1 MRRIRQLLLPTCNAE
16 YTLANDGTT
25 EVPASRNPY
34 SHSILFRVL
43 CLLCFLCYGLA
54 AQAAQHQVWVNGVEY
69 LINGKEAWV
78 VKTNY
83 SGSLYPTPEPYSG
96 DIVIVSSVSYQS
108 VYYPVTTIYKDA
120 FKETNITSVTIP
132 SSVKQIWS
140 DAFYACTKLKT
151 IYGEL
156 PDDIGDY
163 AFSVCSELKSITIR
177 STERVNGVVHGLGAR
192 AFSSCSKLTT
202 VNINSNNIDYFDE
215 AFYNCNNIT
224 SVTTNCENI
233 GQANLY
239 FTKDGIRYKVTDVDS
254 VVVAPSTY
262 SGSVTIPSSVTAGNT
277 YYVKGIY
284 NNAFSNC
291 TNLTSVYIPNGVKKI
306 NNSAFNGCTSLTSV
320 YIPNGV
326 TSLGNNVFAGC
337 TSLTSIYIPNSV
349 TSMGTGVFSGCTK
362 LSSATLPNNLTSIAG
377 STFKNCYKLT
387 SVNIPST
394 VTNIGSDAFNSCFH
408 LSSVTIPDG
417 VTSIGNNA
425 FNSCS
430 AIESINI
437 PSSVTSIGDYAFYN
451 CSKLESIT
459 IPDGVTSISSNM
471 LGLCSSLTSV
481 TIPSGVTSIGN
492 NAFYDCSSLE
502 SLTIP
507 SGVTYVGSYAFN
519 NCSNLTSISFE
530 RPTPPSFGNS
540 VFYYTNDCPIYVP
553 SIAVVDAY
561 KNAYNMSEYASRVTS
576 LAATLTAVS
585 NNNNYGTVSGGGNH
599 TLNTTVAI
607 TATPAED
614 CYFVG
619 WNDGDTCRTREITM
633 TDNFSF
639 TATFKHILK
648 ISNIEVADK
657 TYDGTNRANVTFTSN
672 AFESDNLTIT
682 CAANFSDA
690 AVGNDKTV
698 TYTFT
703 VSGADTANN
712 VFADSLRT
720 GSTTAS
726 ITPKQLTINTT
737 ADSRKYD
744 GTTSATGSISLAGV
758 IYGETVTPN
767 YTSVAFADKK
777 AGTSKTVTFSGITLG
792 GADSENY
799 TLGGQTTATAYADIT
814 AKTLG
819 IRNISAA
826 DKVYDGTTAASLSFN
841 YADSLLAGDYVTVS
855 ATAQFESQNAGTQN
869 VIYSFSK
876 SGADAANYVF
886 AEGAQSDTTT
896 ATITAKTVSNP
907 KIVLSDYYLEY
918 DGNAKTPTVTLKD
931 GATVIPETEYGV
943 EYTNNVEIG
952 TATVTIVDSVGGN
965 YTVGSCSTTFK
976 IATPFIQ
983 ITAENLSSFEG
994 LTEDYIGYYTIG
1006 SAYSLRQFAQKV
1018 NTDGI
1023 TDANAVLVAD
1033 IVDNENVLDYQGNL
1047 NSGTFST
1054 WTPIGSYTNKYTGT
1068 FDGNGHTISGL
1079 YMNGGGSYTGLFGYV
1094 DGATIR
1100 KVGVVDSYFRAY
1112 SSNIGGICGCAI
1124 DSTTIENCFNAA
1136 TVMGL
1141 ASGNGMYDISQNAG
1155 GICGSFSGTGSI
1167 KSCYNRGKIS
1177 ANNYVGGICGSAS
1190 GKIWYCVNIGNYS
1203 LQYTSYNIQKY
1214 SGNICGYEY
1223 SSTYTNSYSSISSNS
1238 GEMGYWLNGK
1248 TSEGDLAWYQTIGV
1262 DPYPVLDS
1270 THGKIYY
1277 QFETYTNTWL
1287 TDEPEVVDGVYQIT
1301 NADQLYW
1308 FAAVVN
1314 GIDNSANGVLTADIV
1329 VNDSVLDANGNL
1341 NGNGSNFRAWTPIG
1355 KNWNRRYNGTFDGNN
1370 HTVSGLYFNNTNT
1383 SYVGLFG
1390 TADETATIKNVGVI
1404 DSYIQGY
1411 VVGGI
1416 CGSGGTIIN
1425 CFNKGTIVGEA
1436 VGGICG
1442 DNGTQTGCY
1451 NLGKVSGSNNAGGIC
1466 GLGGAQINC
1475 FYLEGC
1481 SSAENDNATSATAE
1495 EFASGKVTYWLN
1507 GGPNATDTA
1516 WRQTIGEDPLPVC
1529 DSTHSVVYASSP
1541 CHSEYSNT
1549 EGVENPHGLRN
1560 AFGKCLVCGEYLSI
1574 SPIANAAEAD
1584 SNSLSADYVGW
1595 YAISNASDLY
1605 SFAQLVNN
1613 GTSDAKAVLVADIV
1627 VNDSVLSAD
1636 SLNGNGSNFYAWT
1649 PIGNTTYKYTGTFD
1663 GNGHTISGLYFNDET
1678 ANYVGLFG
1686 CVTNATIKNI
1696 GVADTYFKGYNYV
1709 GSICGDGGT
1718 IINCYNKGSIVG
1730 SYSYAYVG
1738 GICGS
1743 NGTITGCYNLGKV
1756 SGSEYAGGICG
1767 SGGRL
1772 TNCYSLVGCS
1782 SGNYDYSVSATT
1794 DEFASGKITYWLN
1807 NGSSAEDVVWRQ
1819 NIGEDSLPVFDS
1831 THAVVYRS
1839 APCAVE
1845 FGNNPIDKPHA
1856 YNAMG
1861 LCSCG
1866 QLLDGAFK
1874 IANAEQ
1880 LYWFANYV
1888 NDGHSHANAVLTAD
1902 IVVNEN
1908 VLSDESENGI
1918 NGDPSR
1924 FVEWTPIGISGGYS
1938 SSYVD
1943 GLIFS
1948 RSGYQGT
1955 FDGNGHTISGLYS
1968 SRSDYAV
1975 GLFGYVSGGTIKNV
1989 GVVDSYFS
1997 SSSYVGGIC
2006 GYAGVASYS
2015 ECNTTNIINCY
2026 NASRVKSTG
2035 SCAGGICGGAGN
2047 YKNDKTFNTNI
2058 TNCHNEGIIQAI
2070 KEAGGIVGEML
2081 YKSNIER
2088 CYNTGRIHFTIMA
2101 ENSDERWV
2109 GGIGGRMF
2117 GGSVSNCYNT
2127 GAIKVS
2133 RSSTYATVTC
2143 YTGYICGNNSG
2154 NIANCYYLEGSIISE
2169 TNNTHTCKGVGG
2181 RYNAVN
2187 DVEGN
2192 TTAATA
2198 AQFADGTVALAMNGG
2213 TNEGPWFQSVC
2224 FDASPVLDRSHG
2236 RVGKLTTNGSIITV
2250 SGDWVL
2256 SEDYIVPEN
2265 KVLKILADATV
2276 TTIDTAVIINNGI
2289 IVANGRIYGNN
2300 LAGDGFFLFDTLTVS
2315 DIQLN
2320 AESFPYRGKAYTIGD
2335 GISYTI
2341 NRTICGKTFDY
2352 DGDDISANYKISY
2365 QRNKDVT
2372 DNANIIWRKSDYSVT
2387 IIKRFSIT
2395 PCELTISNVAVDDK
2409 EYDGTTA
2416 ATATF
2421 DVSGSIEGE
2430 EVTVDCNAA
2439 FADKNVG
2446 EGKIVG
2452 FSFTLGGANAANY
2465 TVASPAD
2472 SITAAII
2479 ARTLTASAVADSRA
2493 YDGTTEATGSVS
2505 ASDII
2510 EGDTVVIS
2518 YTSANFASK
2527 NADTSIVVGFILDK
2541 SGADADNYRLAHD
2554 TVFATANITPNTNV
2568 VVTITENSDSV
2579 VYNAAQ
2585 QSVSGYTVDIFDA
2598 LEEYAETDFVF
2609 DGDSVAVGTYT
2620 GTYQME
2626 LSADNFSNLNTN
2638 YDSVRF
2644 VIVDGTLTI
2653 AKADSAPGMPQATM
2667 QTRYINTQLVALPT
2681 NWEWT
2686 ENTALILGDNAVT
2699 ALYAGADT
2707 GNYQIESIDITLT
2720 RLECLHNEGSD
2731 TLYTLAP
2738 TCTHKGYEG
2747 NQCCKLCGEIYA
2759 QGDSIPA
2766 LGHAYDTVVVAP
2778 TCTAVGYT
2786 QLTCSRCGE
2795 VVNSDTV
2802 PANGHTADS
2811 IVIENVVA
2819 ATCTAAGSKDS
2830 VVYCSVC
2837 KAEIS
2842 RDTIV
2847 LPALGHTA
2855 GEPVVENYVA
2865 PTCTEAGAVDTVVYC
2880 TVDTVE
2886 LSRKHVVLAATGHKA
2901 DSIVFENVV
2910 AATCTTA
2917 GSKDSV
2923 VYCSVCK
2930 VEISR
2935 DTIVVPATGHK
2946 PGNKVAINYV
2956 APTITT
2962 EGSVDSVVY
2971 CTICGEVLS
2980 SESFVL
2986 PVVDHEHIAGK
2997 PVVENYVA
3005 PTCTAAGSVDT
3016 VVYCT
3021 VNGELLSRT
3030 TYAIPATGHTADS
3043 IVIENVVEATCTTA
3057 GSYDSVVYCSV
3068 CGAEISRD
3076 TIAVPATGHIA
3087 GEPVVT
3093 YVAPTCVEPGYTDTT
3108 IYCTIDST
3116 IISSVVDS
3124 IPALGHA
3131 YDTATIA
3138 PTCIEV
3144 GYKQAICSRCG
3155 DTVRFDTVP
3164 AAGHIADKAV
3174 IENYIAPTLTTEGS
3188 GDSVVYCTVCG
3199 EELSRVSFTLPV
3211 SDHEHIAGEPVVEN
3225 YVAPTCTTAGS
3236 VDTVVYCTVKGELL
3250 SRASYVIPATGHK
3263 ADSIVIENVVAATF
3277 EAAGSYDSVVY
3288 CSVCGAEISRVTIAV
3303 PQLVKPIEAEVV
3315 EVAISK
3321 LKYTVGDSLN
3331 LAGGKI
3337 VIATN
3342 DSTTAEVVITP
3353 EMVSGFNPDSIGVQ
3367 HVTVKFE
3374 IDGVLYTATIEVE
3387 VKEAEVIEIVAK
3399 SVELTVPAKAE
3410 YKQGEALDVTGGK
3423 LTVTFS
3429 DSTTAEVELK
3439 AEMVSGFDA
3448 DKVGEQTL
3456 TVTYKAGDVTL
3467 TATFSVT
3474 VVKADDTAVDDA
3486 AALAANIYAYGN
3498 TIVVENATEEI
3509 YVYDAMGALIAR
3521 VNAEAGRTEIRMEM
3535 TGIYVVKTGN
3545 AAKRVMVY

>member
-54 AQAAQHQVWVNGVEY
+54 AQAAQVWVNGVEY

-132 SSVKQIWS
+132 SSVKHIWN
-140 DAFYACTKLKT
+140 DAFYACKKLKT

-233 GQANLY
+233 GQAYLY
-239 FTKDGIRYKVTDVDS
+239 FTKDGIRYRVTDVDS

-262 SGSVTIPSSVTAGNT
+262 SGNVTIPSSVTAGNT

-284 NNAFSNC
+284 DNAFSNC

-362 LSSATLPNNLTSIAG
+362 LSSATLSNNLTVIA
-377 STFKNCYKLT
+377 SNTFKNCSRLT
-387 SVNIPST
+387 
-394 VTNIGSDAFNSCFH
+394 
-408 LSSVTIPDG
+408 SVTIPDG
-417 VTSIGNNA
+417 VTSIGSYA
-425 FNSCS
+425 FYGCTKLASVNLPSGVIGISNYAFHSCI
-430 AIESINI
+430 ALKSINI
-437 PSSVTSIGDYAFYN
+437 PSGVISIGDYAFYG
-451 CSKLESIT
+451 CTGLKSIT
-459 IPDGVTSISSNM
+459 IPDGVTSISTSAFEY
-471 LGLCSSLTSV
+471 CSSLTSV
-481 TIPSGVTSIGN
+481 TIPNGVTSIGN
-492 NAFYDCSSLE
+492 RAFSSCDGLE
-502 SLTIP
+502 SITIP
-507 SGVTYVGSYAFN
+507 SNVTSIGSNAFEY
-519 NCSNLTSISFE
+519 SSLTSVTIPSKVTSIGKEAFYACSRLTSVSFE
-530 RPTPPSFGNS
+530 RSTPPTFGTS
-540 VFYYTNDCPIYVP
+540 VFYYTDCPIYVP

-561 KNAYNMSEYASRVTS
+561 KNAYNMSSYASRVTS

-682 CAANFSDA
+682 CAANFSDPT
-690 AVGNDKTV
+690 VGNDKTV

-703 VSGADTANN
+703 ISGADIANN

-777 AGTSKTVTFSGITLG
+777 VGTSKTVTFSGITLE

-952 TATVTIVDSVGGN
+952 TATVTVVDSAGGN
-965 YTVGSCSTTFK
+965 YTVSSCSTTFK

-994 LTEDYIGYYTIG
+994 LTEDYIGFYAIG
-1006 SAYSLRQFAQKV
+1006 SSYSLRQFAQKV

-1079 YMNGGGSYTGLFGYV
+1079 YMNGGGSYMGLFGYV
-1094 DGATIR
+1094 GGATIR

-1112 SSNIGGICGCAI
+1112 SYYIGGICGCAA
-1124 DSTTIENCFNAA
+1124 DSTIIENCFNAA
-1136 TVMGL
+1136 TILGT
-1141 ASGNGMYDISQNAG
+1141 AGGNGMYDLCEYVG
-1155 GICGSFSGTGSI
+1155 GICGSFGGTGSI

-1177 ANNYVGGICGSAS
+1177 ANNYVGGICGYAS
-1190 GKIWYCVNIGNYS
+1190 GDISYCVNIGNYS
-1203 LQYTSYNIQKY
+1203 LEYTSYNIQKY
-1214 SGNICGYEY
+1214 SGNIYGFSQHSY
-1223 SSTYTNSYSSISSNS
+1223 YTNSYSSISSNS
-1238 GEMGYWLNGK
+1238 GEMGYWLNRK
-1248 TSEGDLAWYQTIGV
+1248 TSEGDLAWYQNIGV

-1270 THGKIYY
+1270 THGRIYY
-1277 QFETYTNTWL
+1277 QFQNYTNTWL

-1314 GIDNSANGVLTADIV
+1314 GINNSANGVLTADIV

-1341 NGNGSNFRAWTPIG
+1341 NGNGSNFRIWTPIG
-1355 KNWNRRYNGTFDGNN
+1355 KDWERKYNGTFNGNN
-1370 HTVSGLYFNNTNT
+1370 HTVSGLYSDVRNI
-1383 SYVGLFG
+1383 SYAGLFG
-1390 TADETATIKNVGVI
+1390 YVQDGTIKNVGVI
-1404 DSYIQGY
+1404 KSYFKSNHVGGISGQGGTITNCY
-1411 VVGGI
+1411 NTSTIVARYSDGHVGGI
-1416 CGSGGTIIN
+1416 CGFG
-1425 CFNKGTIVGEA
+1425 
-1436 VGGICG
+1436 
-1442 DNGTQTGCY
+1442 GTQTGCY

-1466 GLGGAQINC
+1466 GIEGTQINS

-1516 WRQTIGEDPLPVC
+1516 WYQTIGEDLLPVY

-1541 CHSEYSNT
+1541 CHSEYSN
-1549 EGVENPHGLRN
+1549 EAVEKPHGLRDV
-1560 AFGKCLVCGEYLSI
+1560 FGKCPVCGEYLPL

-1613 GTSDAKAVLVADIV
+1613 GASDAKAVLVADIV
-1627 VNDSVLSAD
+1627 VNDSVLRAD
-1636 SLNGNGSNFYAWT
+1636 TLNGDGSNFYVWT
-1649 PIGNTTYKYTGTFD
+1649 PIGNTTYKYTGSFD

-1686 CVTNATIKNI
+1686 YAIGATIRNVDVEDSYI
-1696 GVADTYFKGYNYV
+1696 R
-1709 GSICGDGGT
+1709 GSQ
-1718 IINCYNKGSIVG
+1718 
-1730 SYSYAYVG
+1730 YVG
-1738 GICGS
+1738 GICGYIVDYDATIK
-1743 NGTITGCYNLGKV
+1743 GTITNCSNKSTIIANNNVGGISGYSGTITKCHNTGSV
-1756 SGSEYAGGICG
+1756 SGFEYVGGICG
-1767 SGGRL
+1767 NNGYITNCFNTGSVSGNYSAGGIIGYCFSSVVTGCFNTGSVFGQNYVGGICGNTYYYYYSSEYGTI
-1772 TNCYSLVGCS
+1772 TNCYYLTGCARNS
-1782 SGNYDYSVSATT
+1782 DDVEQLGSGTNNNRVEAKSFTAQ
-1794 DEFASGKITYWLN
+1794 ELASGKVAYHLN
-1807 NGSSAEDVVWRQ
+1807 GASEPAWYQ
-1819 NIGEDSLPVFDS
+1819 TIGEDSLPVLDS
-1831 THAVVYRS
+1831 THGVVYMSSPCHISYSNTMVVKEHELDVHGRCS
-1839 APCAVE
+1839 A
-1845 FGNNPIDKPHA
+1845 
-1856 YNAMG
+1856 
-1861 LCSCG
+1861 CG
-1866 QLLDGAFK
+1866 EYETPALVDGEYQ
-1874 IANAEQ
+1874 IANAGQ
-1880 LYWFANYV
+1880 LYWFAAQV
-1888 NDGHSHANAVLTAD
+1888 NAGNTTINGKLIAD
-1902 IVVNEN
+1902 IVVNDL
-1908 VLSDESENGI
+1908 VLTVEGELNGPDSI
-1918 NGDPSR
+1918 
-1924 FVEWTPIGISGGYS
+1924 FYAWTPIGTNSNRYAGK
-1938 SSYVD
+1938 
-1943 GLIFS
+1943 FN
-1948 RSGYQGT
+1948 
-1955 FDGNGHTISGLYS
+1955 GNNHTVSGLYF
-1968 SRSDYAV
+1968 RANSDYV
-1975 GLFGYVSGGTIKNV
+1975 GLFGCTNGAEISNV
-1989 GVVDSYFS
+1989 GVIDSYLRGKQYIGGICGM
-1997 SSSYVGGIC
+1997 SYTSTFTKCFNTGTLMSDAENYYNDKYGEAAGSRQYIGGIC
-2006 GYAGVASYS
+2006 GYGYN
-2015 ECNTTNIINCY
+2015 NTQIINCY
-2026 NASRVKSTG
+2026 NTGYVKYNTE
-2035 SCAGGICGGAGN
+2035 CAQYEGYIGGICGMRSG
-2047 YKNDKTFNTNI
+2047 TTI
-2058 TNCHNEGIIQAI
+2058 TG
-2070 KEAGGIVGEML
+2070 
-2081 YKSNIER
+2081 
-2088 CYNTGRIHFTIMA
+2088 
-2101 ENSDERWV
+2101 
-2109 GGIGGRMF
+2109 
-2117 GGSVSNCYNT
+2117 
-2127 GAIKVS
+2127 
-2133 RSSTYATVTC
+2133 
-2143 YTGYICGNNSG
+2143 
-2154 NIANCYYLEGSIISE
+2154 CYYQSG
-2169 TNNTHTCKGVGG
+2169 TVGRYGNGKGVGCDFKATPTSDVQSEI
-2181 RYNAVN
+2181 AV
-2187 DVEGN
+2187 
-2192 TTAATA
+2192 ATA
-2198 AQFADGTVALAMNGG
+2198 SQFADGTVALAMNGG
-2213 TNEGPWFQSVC
+2213 SNEGPWYQTVGL
-2224 FDASPVLDRSHG
+2224 DASPVLDRLHG
-2236 RVGKLTTNGSIITV
+2236 RVGKLITNGSVITV

-2256 SEDYIVPEN
+2256 SEDYIVPED
-2265 KVLKILADATV
+2265 KVLKIPADASV
-2276 TTIDTAVIINNGI
+2276 TTIDSAVITNNGI
-2289 IVANGRIYGNN
+2289 IVANGPISGNN
-2300 LAGDGFFLFDTLTVS
+2300 LAGDGFFLFDTLTMS
-2315 DIQLN
+2315 DIHLN
-2320 AESFPYRGKAYTIGD
+2320 AESFPYRGRAYTIGD

-2341 NRTICGKTFDY
+2341 NRTFCGKTFDY
-2352 DGDDISANYKISY
+2352 DGDDISTNYRISY

-2372 DNANIIWRKSDYSVT
+2372 DNANVIWRKSDYSVT
-2387 IIKRFSIT
+2387 IIKRFSII
-2395 PCELTISNVAVDDK
+2395 PRELTISNIAVEDK
-2409 EYDGTTA
+2409 EYNGTTD

-2421 DVSGSIEGE
+2421 DVSGVIEGDS
-2430 EVTVDCNAA
+2430 VTVSCNAA

-2446 EGKIVG
+2446 EGKAVSFG
-2452 FSFTLGGANAANY
+2452 FTLGGTNAASY

-2472 SITAAII
+2472 SITAGIT
-2479 ARTLTASAVADSRA
+2479 ARTLTVTAQADSRV

-2505 ASDII
+2505 ASGII
-2510 EGDTVVIS
+2510 DGDTVEVS
-2518 YTSANFASK
+2518 YTAANFASK
-2527 NADTSIVVGFILDK
+2527 NVGTSIAVNFILDR
-2541 SGADADNYRLAHD
+2541 SGVDAGNYCFAHD
-2554 TVFATANITPNTNV
+2554 TVFTTANITPNTNV

-2585 QSVSGYTVDIFDA
+2585 QSVSGYTIDIFDA
-2598 LEEYAETDFVF
+2598 LEEYAETDIAF

-2620 GTYQME
+2620 GTYQMA

-2653 AKADSAPGMPQATM
+2653 TKADGAPDMPQALMETH
-2667 QTRYINTQLVALPT
+2667 YISTQLVALPE
-2681 NWEWT
+2681 NWEWAET
-2686 ENTALILGDNAVT
+2686 VALELGDNAVT

-2707 GNYQIESIDITLT
+2707 GNYQTESIDITLT
-2720 RLECLHNEGSD
+2720 RLACLHNEGSD

-2738 TCTHKGYEG
+2738 TCTHQGYEG
-2747 NQCCKLCGEIYA
+2747 NQCCKLCGEIYEY
-2759 QGDSIPA
+2759 GDSIPA
-2766 LGHAYDTVVVAP
+2766 LGHAYDTVVIAP

-2795 VVNSDTV
+2795 VVNIDTV
-2802 PANGHTADS
+2802 PANGHA
-2811 IVIENVVA
+2811 
-2819 ATCTAAGSKDS
+2819 
-2830 VVYCSVC
+2830 
-2837 KAEIS
+2837 
-2842 RDTIV
+2842 
-2847 LPALGHTA
+2847 A

-2865 PTCTEAGAVDTVVYC
+2865 PTCTEAGSVDTVIYC

-2886 LSRKHVVLAATGHKA
+2886 LNREHFVLDATGHKA

-2923 VYCSVCK
+2923 VYCSVCGI
-2930 VEISR
+2930 EISR
-2935 DTIVVPATGHK
+2935 DTIVLPAFGHK
-2946 PGNKVAINYV
+2946 PGEKVAINYV

-2971 CTICGEVLS
+2971 CTICGEILS
-2980 SESFVL
+2980 SESFTI
-2986 PVVDHEHIAGK
+2986 PVVDHEHIAGE

-3005 PTCTAAGSVDT
+3005 PTCTTAGSVDT

-3030 TYAIPATGHTADS
+3030 TYEIPATGHTADS
-3043 IVIENVVEATCTTA
+3043 IVIENVVEATCTIA

-3076 TIAVPATGHIA
+3076 TIVVPATGHTA

-3093 YVAPTCVEPGYTDTT
+3093 YVAPTCTEPGYTDTT
-3108 IYCTIDST
+3108 IYCTVDST
-3116 IISSVVDS
+3116 VIRNITVGV
-3124 IPALGHA
+3124 PALGHV
-3131 YDTATIA
+3131 YDTVTIA
-3138 PTCIEV
+3138 ATCTEV
-3144 GYKQAICSRCG
+3144 GYKQATCSRCG
-3155 DTVRFDTVP
+3155 DIVRFDTVP
-3164 AAGHIADKAV
+3164 ATGHIAGKAV
-3174 IENYIAPTLTTEGS
+3174 IENYIVPTITTEGS
-3188 GDSVVYCTVCG
+3188 GDSVVYCAICG
-3199 EELSRVSFTLPV
+3199 EELSRVPFTLPV

-3250 SRASYVIPATGHK
+3250 SRATYVLPTLGHK

-3303 PQLVKPIEAEVV
+3303 PQLVKPVEAEVV

-3321 LKYTVGDSLN
+3321 LEYTVGDSLKLDN
-3331 LAGGKI
+3331 GKL
-3337 VIATN
+3337 VIATS

-3353 EMVSGFNPDSIGVQ
+3353 DMVKGFNPDSVGVQ
-3367 HVTVKFE
+3367 TVTVEFE
-3374 IDGVLYTATIEVE
+3374 VDGVLYTATFDVE
-3387 VKEAEVIEIVAK
+3387 VKAVEPVVAQSIK
-3399 SVELTVPAKAE
+3399 INALPAKVE

-3423 LTVTFS
+3423 ITVIFS
-3429 DSTTAEVELK
+3429 DNTTAEINLT
-3439 AEMVSGFDA
+3439 ADMVSGFDA
-3448 DKVGEQTL
+3448 ETVGAQEL
-3456 TVTYKAGDVTL
+3456 TITYKADGVTL
-3467 TATFSVT
+3467 TATFSVE
-3474 VVKADDTAVDDA
+3474 VVKTDDTDVDEV
-3486 AALAANIYAYGN
+3486 AALAVNIYAYGN

-3509 YVYDAMGALIAR
+3509 YVYDAMGALVDR
-3521 VNAEAGRTEIRMEM
+3521 VMGATTITVNG
-3535 TGIYVVKTGN
+3535 TGVYIVKTGN
-3545 AAKRVMVY
+3545 TSKRVFIQ